1 MIADKDRSG
10 WIGASDASYVVG
22 NWDTDT
28 FRKWFLV
35 KIGLRKETFTNI
47 AMQAGTEFEHKI
59 LDAIPNIRKDHQII
73 LPCGLRVNYDG
84 DKDGTIYEVK
94 THNIEKPFKV
104 SKQYWRQAQIEM
116 YTMNTKELYIVSYG
130 LTEAD
135 YKNFFNPID
144 PSRIVFTKVEY
155 DQNFI
160 DEFLPKLEYLMRCID
175 LGRMPTNED
184 GKNGVF
190 GSLKTLQAEVDKATI

>member
-22 NWDTDT
+22 NWNTDT
-28 FRKWFLV
+28 FRKWFLT
-35 KIGLRKETFTNI
+35 KIGWRTESFTNV

-59 LDAIPNIRKDHQII
+59 LDTIPGVRKDHQIL

-84 DKDGTIYEVK
+84 DKDGVIYEVK

-116 YTMNTKELYIVSYG
+116 YAMKSKELYIVSYG
-130 LTEAD
+130 LTESD
-135 YKNFFNPID
+135 YENFFNPVD
-144 PSRIVFTKVEY
+144 PLRIVYTKVEY

-160 DEFLPKLEYLMRCID
+160 DEFLLKLNYLVKCMD
-175 LGRMPTNED
+175 LGRFPNEHRNENAPPITFPLQRPPD
-184 GKNGVF
+184 
-190 GSLKTLQAEVDKATI
+190 KTAV